1 MQENKNPTENGVN
14 SSPSAEKKR
23 TKTFYIRLA
32 IVYAVCILLLLFV
45 VNYDSFAT
53 TINKFT
59 AVLMPLLYGAVIA
72 YLCNPLYNL
81 FFDKC
86 LARLK
91 SIRWRKILSLVL
103 TYVVVILLIFA
114 MLFILIQQL
123 IVSVQNFLANI
134 ETYIKNAEAFI
145 FGIIDDLDFIK
156 SEEELGGESPLPEI
170 TGPSSE
176 SDTVLPSDTQIPGEI
191 VPPVNN
197 TENPIIDPN
206 EQIQLFDFAF
216 TKENLVELITGFFDD
231 YKAIISQIGNAIVES
246 GTTAAVTVFN
256 VFLGFILSIYILT
269 EKDMICAKAK
279 KLTTS
284 VFKADRANRYIA
296 LASYSNE
303 KIGHF
308 IKGKLVESVIVEVL
322 AYIAFLIFGIP
333 APLMIAMIVAI
344 MNIIPVFGPFLGAI
358 PAALLVL
365 IMDPSKTIA
374 YIIIVV
380 IIMQIN
386 GNYIS
391 PKIVGNSTGL
401 TPLGAMVSLVL
412 MSGYF
417 GVIGMFI
424 GIPISAIVTEL
435 LWREM
440 NSRLEERGLSDDLDS
455 YYSEK
460 ALAVLNEE
468 RAHPSHGKNLTAIVV
483 DEAVLLFNIVF
494 RRRKGNKK
502 DTVSKTVKENNNTK
516 E

>member
-1 MQENKNPTENGVN
+1 MQDNKRPTENDVN
-14 SSPSAEKKR
+14 SSSSGEKKR
-23 TKTFYIRLA
+23 TKTFYIRLT
-32 IVYAVCILLLLFV
+32 IIYAVCILLLLLV
-45 VNYDSFAT
+45 VNYDSFAA

-59 AVLMPLLYGAVIA
+59 SVLMPLLYGAVIA

-81 FFDKC
+81 FFDRC

-103 TYVVVILLIFA
+103 TYVVVIILIFA

-145 FGIIDDLDFIK
+145 FDIIDNLDFIK
-156 SEEELGGESPLPEI
+156 SENELGGEPTVPEI
-170 TGPSSE
+170 TGPGTE
-176 SDTVLPSDTQIPGEI
+176 NDTVIPSDTDDLGNS
-191 VPPVNN
+191 V
-197 TENPIIDPN
+197 IDPN
-206 EQIQLFDFAF
+206 EQVQIFDFAF
-216 TKENLVELITGFFDD
+216 TKESLVKLISGFFDD
-231 YKAIISQIGNAIVES
+231 YKAIISNVGNAIVQS

-256 VFLGFILSIYILT
+256 VFLGFIFSIYILT

-279 KLTTS
+279 KLTMS
-284 VFKADRANRYIA
+284 CFRPDRAKRYIA
-296 LASYSNE
+296 LCNYSNG

-308 IKGKLVESVIVEVL
+308 IKGKIVESVIVGIL
-322 AYIAFLIFGIP
+322 AYIAFIIFGIP

-344 MNIIPVFGPFLGAI
+344 MNMIPVFGPFLGAI

-365 IMDPSKTIA
+365 IMDPSKTIV
-374 YIIIVV
+374 YIIIVI

-391 PKIVGNSTGL
+391 PRIVGNSTGL
-401 TPLGAMVSLVL
+401 TPLGAMTALIL

-440 NSRLEERGLSDDLDS
+440 NSRLEERGLSDNLDD

-468 RAHPSHGKNLTAIVV
+468 RAHPSHGRNLTAIVV
-483 DEAVLLFNIVF
+483 DEAVLLFNLVF
-494 RRRKGNKK
+494 RRRKNSKK
-502 DTVSKTVKENNNTK
+502 STASKAKKEDSNTK
-516 E
+516 K

>member
-1 MQENKNPTENGVN
+1 MFTTVTSTSDAKCV
-14 SSPSAEKKR
+14 
-23 TKTFYIRLA
+23 LA
-32 IVYAVCILLLLFV
+32 LSI
-45 VNYDSFAT
+45 DS
-53 TINKFT
+53 I
-59 AVLMPLLYGAVIA
+59 
-72 YLCNPLYNL
+72 
-81 FFDKC
+81 
-86 LARLK
+86 
-91 SIRWRKILSLVL
+91 
-103 TYVVVILLIFA
+103 
-114 MLFILIQQL
+114 
-123 IVSVQNFLANI
+123 
-134 ETYIKNAEAFI
+134 
-145 FGIIDDLDFIK
+145 
-156 SEEELGGESPLPEI
+156 
-170 TGPSSE
+170 
-176 SDTVLPSDTQIPGEI
+176 
-191 VPPVNN
+191 
-197 TENPIIDPN
+197 
-206 EQIQLFDFAF
+206 
-216 TKENLVELITGFFDD
+216 ITGFFDD